1 MSLNHHT
8 LSDFRTAHEAW
19 LDATLSASV
28 AVLLARGIVT
38 LDRVAQDGMRVRAS
52 AGAASFRRAPS
63 LRRCHKEAADQ
74 VAALKA
80 ELAADPGAGERRRRA
95 AQVRA
100 AREREAR
107 VAAALA
113 ALPEVEARKRR
124 NGSKSEA
131 RVSTTDPQAHVMKMG
146 DGGFR
151 PAYNVQFAADTASQ
165 VVVGVDVSTQGS
177 DQPSLEPMVEQVAH
191 RCGRLPQA
199 YLVDGGFVALD
210 RFERLETR
218 GLTLYAPPP
227 AARSPRASGVAL
239 GTDSPAIAAWRTRM
253 DSDEGKAVYRDRAST
268 IECVNAH
275 ARRRGLTRLGVRG
288 LAKVRAVAL
297 WHAIAHNFARTIAL
311 TAQATA

>member
-1 MSLNHHT
+1 M
-8 LSDFRTAHEAW
+8 
-19 LDATLSASV
+19 
-28 AVLLARGIVT
+28 
-38 LDRVAQDGMRVRAS
+38 
-52 AGAASFRRAPS
+52 
-63 LRRCHKEAADQ
+63 
-74 VAALKA
+74 
-80 ELAADPGAGERRRRA
+80 
-95 AQVRA
+95 
-100 AREREAR
+100 
-107 VAAALA
+107 AAALA

-165 VVVGVDVSTQGS
+165 VVVGVDVSPRAATSRAWSRWSRSHTAAGGCRKPIS
-177 DQPSLEPMVEQVAH
+177 STAASWRWTASSAWRRAASPS
-191 RCGRLPQA
+191 
-199 YLVDGGFVALD
+199 
-210 RFERLETR
+210 TR
-218 GLTLYAPPP
+218 RRRPRAARVPP
-227 AARSPRASGVAL
+227 AWRSGPTARPSPPGGRGWTA
-239 GTDSPAIAAWRTRM
+239 T
-253 DSDEGKAVYRDRAST
+253 KARPSTATST